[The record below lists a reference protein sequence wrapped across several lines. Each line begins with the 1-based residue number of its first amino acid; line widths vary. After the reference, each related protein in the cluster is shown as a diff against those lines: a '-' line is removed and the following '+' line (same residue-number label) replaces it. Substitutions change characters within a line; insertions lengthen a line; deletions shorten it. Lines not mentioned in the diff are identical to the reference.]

1 MCRSARHVKLY
12 LPVRS
17 HVHVACCSVPFNM
30 VHVGARVM
38 VMSEYCAWASIQMDS
53 E

>member
-30 VHVGARVM
+30 VHVGV
-38 VMSEYCAWASIQMDS
+38 SEYCAWASIQMDS